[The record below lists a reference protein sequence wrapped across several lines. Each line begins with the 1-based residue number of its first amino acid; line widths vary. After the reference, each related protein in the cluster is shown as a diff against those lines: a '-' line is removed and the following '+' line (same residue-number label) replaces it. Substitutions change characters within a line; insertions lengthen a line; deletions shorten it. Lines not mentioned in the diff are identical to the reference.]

1 MTTMAPTPTQNRPYR
16 FVIETLLFLIYFS
29 FGISWI
35 AYAPMMGE
43 LEGHFGVS
51 HTEGAMMISL
61 VSLAKAFVPM
71 FAGVMAA
78 RLGLKRALLLGA
90 GLSGLAAVVP
100 LAPTFQA
107 LLLGRFLFGMGGAIV
122 VTLMGPT
129 VMAWFPKNEL
139 PMVNGIN
146 NVAVNAG
153 ITVALFATVP
163 TVAVLGWR
171 TTLIAFGLISAALTA
186 AWAILGREAEV
197 ADKGR
202 GAQEKVSIQEVLRR
216 RETWLIAL
224 AFTGPLSLYLAL
236 NTWLPTYY
244 QEAVELSKSAA
255 SQLTGLF
262 NLVGIPV
269 AVVGGALT
277 AWLGVRRPLIMVSG
291 LAMPVGAL
299 GLLLATTPG
308 LRIASAVILGASF
321 FLYVA
326 PLFTI
331 PMELEGMTPAAV
343 ALLMGSV
350 FSLSYIISFIS
361 PLAVGK
367 IQEMTGSFLPGL
379 VFFAL
384 FSSVLAL
391 GGFLL
396 PETGSKK

>member
-1 MTTMAPTPTQNRPYR
+1 MTSTVPRNNSYR
-16 FVIETLLFLIYFS
+16 YVIETLLFLIYFS

-35 AYAPMMGE
+35 AYSPIMGE

-61 VSLAKAFVPM
+61 VSLAKAFVPL

-90 GLSGLAAVVP
+90 ALSGLAALVP
-100 LAPTFQA
+100 LAPSFQA

-171 TTLIAFGLISAALTA
+171 KTLIVFGLLCAALTV
-186 AWAILGREAEV
+186 AWAVLGREAEL
-197 ADKGR
+197 AA
-202 GAQEKVSIQEVLRR
+202 GAQSEEEDVSMGQILKRK
-216 RETWLIAL
+216 ETWLIAL

-244 QEAVELSKSAA
+244 QEAFELSKSAA

-269 AVVGGALT
+269 AVAGGALT
-277 AWLGVRRPLIMVSG
+277 AWLGLRRPLIMVAG
-291 LAMPVGAL
+291 LMMPVGAL
-299 GLLLATTPG
+299 GLLLATVPS
-308 LRIASAVILGASF
+308 LRIVSAVVLGASF

-331 PMELEGMTPAAV
+331 PMELDGMTPRAV

-350 FSLSYIISFIS
+350 FSLSYIVSFVS

-367 IQEMTGSFLPGL
+367 IQELTGSFLPGL
-379 VFFAL
+379 IFFAL
-384 FSSVLAL
+384 FSSVLAV
-391 GGFLL
+391 GGWLL
-396 PETGSKK
+396 PETGGK